1 MRDEDG
7 NRHLAE
13 FGWPMRSAESGSQS
27 DVNEWQKSGNRTG
40 ALKGHLWVLVSAEQL
55 GCKAPWLC
63 PLSCQPLPNV

>member
-1 MRDEDG
+1 VRDEDG

-40 ALKGHLWVLVSAEQL
+40 ALKGHLWVVTPTGYSLK
-55 GCKAPWLC
+55 KATRR
-63 PLSCQPLPNV
+63 SV